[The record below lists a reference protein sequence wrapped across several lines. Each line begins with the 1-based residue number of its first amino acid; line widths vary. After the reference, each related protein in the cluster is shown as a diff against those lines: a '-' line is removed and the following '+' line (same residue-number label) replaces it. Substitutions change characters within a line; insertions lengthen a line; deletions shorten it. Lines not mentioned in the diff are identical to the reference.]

1 MPAKRALSAA
11 LALLLVAAIPARA
24 ASVPTITVIDA
35 INPGAGSSYAMDAGS
50 AALGSYLYFAAT
62 DGTLGYELYKTNGQ
76 TTTLVKDIN
85 VGSASASPDNFA
97 VLGDYLYFSADNGT
111 NGVELWRTNGT
122 TSGTTLVSNINV
134 DSPTLI
140 PTGGLLLNYFYT
152 VQLRAIAR
160 VGSTVTI
167 SADIFDGTGDASA
180 YATVNIVDSTTSTVL
195 YTKTFGDYGG
205 LYLSPVTYAETFSLD
220 CDSNATLSIIARE
233 YSGAKIIIG
242 QELVAQGGWY
252 NSPDPTATR
261 TADVCG
267 DGSSSPTEL
276 TAFNGYLYFQANDG
290 ASGFELWRTNG
301 TTTERVRDINAT
313 FGLDSSPSSFTAL
326 NGYLYFQANDG
337 THGYELWRT
346 NGTTTELVKDIN
358 TGNSGADSSSPSLFT
373 EIGGYLFF
381 KADGATQSDQLWRTD
396 GTEAGTTLIADV
408 LYPNDFTAFGG
419 YLYFAAETAADG
431 TELWRTDGTEAGT
444 ELYFDINDGADDSN
458 PYNFTVVGGLL
469 YFSANDGTHG
479 TELWV
484 TNGTVRVLAY
494 DTIAG
499 ASDAD
504 PDDFTA
510 FGDWLYFQAETGN
523 EGGDELWRSN
533 VLVTERVP
541 FPLAGQSL
549 SDNDYGVALVVA
561 GDRLYMSVLSTLIGY
576 EFAYLDDS
584 LPPTNRDGSGWTT
597 TLVILAGLTAAA
609 SIGLRVRGAKRA

>member
-1 MPAKRALSAA
+1 
-11 LALLLVAAIPARA
+11 
-24 ASVPTITVIDA
+24 
-35 INPGAGSSYAMDAGS
+35 MDADS

-140 PTGGLLLNYFYT
+140 PTGSLMLNFFYT
-152 VQLRAIAR
+152 VQLRATAR
-160 VGSTVTI
+160 VGNTVTI
-167 SADIFDGTGDASA
+167 SADIFDGTYDPLAF
-180 YATVNIVDSTTSTVL
+180 ATVNIVDSTTSTIL
-195 YTKTFGDYGG
+195 YTKTFGSYGDYN
-205 LYLSPVTYAETFSLD
+205 SPATYAETFSLD
-220 CDSNATLSIIARE
+220 CDVNATLTIATRE
-233 YSGAKIIIG
+233 YSGAKIVIG
-242 QELVAQGGWY
+242 QELVASGGTFY
-252 NSPDPTATR
+252 GQFPTATR

-301 TTTERVRDINAT
+301 TTTERVADINAT

-346 NGTTTELVKDIN
+346 NGGVTELVKDIN
-358 TGNSGADSSSPSLFT
+358 TGNSGADPSSPSLFT

-381 KADGATQSDQLWRTD
+381 KADGATQAGQLWRTD
-396 GTEAGTTLIADV
+396 GTEAGTTLITDV
-408 LYPNDFTAFGG
+408 LGPNDFTAFWG
-419 YLYFAAETAADG
+419 YFYFAAETEADG

-444 ELYFDINDGADDSN
+444 ELFLDMNGGADDSY
-458 PYNFTVVGGLL
+458 PYNFTVVGDYLF
-469 YFSANDGTHG
+469 FSADDGTHG
-479 TELWV
+479 RELWF
-484 TNGTVRVLAY
+484 TSGTGAALAY

-504 PDDFTA
+504 PDDFIA

-523 EGGDELWRSN
+523 EGGDELWRSSGD
-533 VLVTERVP
+533 VTERVP

-576 EFAYLDDS
+576 EFGYLDDS

-597 TLVILAGLTAAA
+597 ALVILAGLTAAA